1 MSSQKW
7 LNEIM
12 FEKYKQIGEENDEDD
27 FEHIDESDDEAK
39 ANLNKLDF
47 DNDLIVL
54 AINQQRKHFMIFNT
68 NSANLDKNSNMAESL
83 GFDELDRSDN
93 RFETQL
99 SNWLDKLTEG
109 LNMSKK
115 YVVKKWPNF
124 G

>member
-1 MSSQKW
+1 MFQK
-7 LNEIM
+7 
-12 FEKYKQIGEENDEDD
+12 YRQIGEENDEDD

-68 NSANLDKNSNMAESL
+68 NAANLDKDSNMAESL
-83 GFDELDRSDN
+83 GFDDLDRCDN

-109 LNMSKK
+109 LNMSQK